1 MKPIN
6 RGRREL
12 FERALLGAAGLALL
26 PQDLP
31 AAQGDR
37 SADAAVL
44 RSDEPA
50 HAQGP
55 PTQNE
60 RRPHYELFEFA
71 WQDSARK
78 RAVPARFYR
87 PLARDRADGA
97 ARPLVLFSHGLGG
110 SRSGYRYLSDYLA
123 TEGIACLHPQH
134 IGSDRSIWS
143 AGSPFT
149 VGSRLLA
156 ASQDAEAIA
165 RVQDLRFCLDQ
176 LFASEFAD
184 QIDRQRIV
192 VAGHSYGANSAL
204 LMGGAR
210 VVRNGIG
217 VDLRDA
223 RPKAVIAMSAPP
235 FYGEASWTSILSS
248 MKLPSL
254 HITCSEDVIR
264 IPGLLSGADDRV
276 AIFEATAG
284 LPKCLTMF
292 EGGSHS
298 VFTDREASG
307 GFETNRRIKRA
318 SCLLIAAFLRLTFD
332 QDPAGMRRW
341 QSQHDDMLRQFIWS

>member
-6 RGRREL
+6 RDRREL

-156 ASQDAEAIA
+156 ASQ
-165 RVQDLRFCLDQ
+165 
-176 LFASEFAD
+176 
-184 QIDRQRIV
+184 
-192 VAGHSYGANSAL
+192 
-204 LMGGAR
+204 
-210 VVRNGIG
+210 
-217 VDLRDA
+217 
-223 RPKAVIAMSAPP
+223 
-235 FYGEASWTSILSS
+235 
-248 MKLPSL
+248 
-254 HITCSEDVIR
+254 
-264 IPGLLSGADDRV
+264 
-276 AIFEATAG
+276 
-284 LPKCLTMF
+284 
-292 EGGSHS
+292 
-298 VFTDREASG
+298 
-307 GFETNRRIKRA
+307 
-318 SCLLIAAFLRLTFD
+318 
-332 QDPAGMRRW
+332 
-341 QSQHDDMLRQFIWS
+341 